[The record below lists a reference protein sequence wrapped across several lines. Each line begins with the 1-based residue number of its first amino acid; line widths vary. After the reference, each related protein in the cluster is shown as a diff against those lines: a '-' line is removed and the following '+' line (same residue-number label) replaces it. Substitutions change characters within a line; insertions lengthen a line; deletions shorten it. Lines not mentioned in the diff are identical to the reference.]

1 YMNQLTVQASVLPL
15 YLLITTKKE
24 INSSTLMNRGEIDLT
39 NKLFYDTISNE
50 EINKSVL
57 NLLLGEE
64 LSLDYVS
71 KNSDALDVKYE
82 HVYKSLGFDNF
93 FDCFLYANREPE
105 IVHKGGDKNLG
116 RLNKVKCTGI
126 RTAEVKQMS

>member
-1 YMNQLTVQASVLPL
+1 MT
-15 YLLITTKKE
+15 
-24 INSSTLMNRGEIDLT
+24 D
-39 NKLFYDTISNE
+39 KLFYGTISNE

-71 KNSDALDVKYE
+71 KNSDILDVKYE

-93 FDCFLYANREPE
+93 FDCFYMLIESL
-105 IVHKGGDKNLG
+105 K
-116 RLNKVKCTGI
+116 
-126 RTAEVKQMS
+126 